1 MEEKFILAVSSHPEL
16 YDSSSY
22 FYRDRNKKD
31 LAWKRVSEEIGQTEE
46 VCRKKWKSLRDTYLK
61 EKRKEMEKRS
71 GSAAGSVKRWKFS
84 QILGF
89 LDPFVTPRE
98 TSGNMEGVEAQIEED
113 YHLEDQ
119 GQPEEIS
126 GETVTEANYQRG
138 DRPRFPASP
147 PVSPVPGPSA
157 PAAEPT
163 GQQRRR
169 ARRRPRE
176 RSQDGPSEV
185 EQALMALM
193 ELLSQPPPRPP
204 APPPLSAD
212 EHFLLSLLPFL
223 QSMPP
228 YIKENVKFQIYK
240 LTMENSTT
248 VLNLEQFDPPQ

>member
-1 MEEKFILAVSSHPEL
+1 
-16 YDSSSY
+16 
-22 FYRDRNKKD
+22 
-31 LAWKRVSEEIGQTEE
+31 
-46 VCRKKWKSLRDTYLK
+46 
-61 EKRKEMEKRS
+61 MEKPQGHVPEEEEEGDGEEEWISSR
-71 GSAAGSVKRWKFS
+71 
-84 QILGF
+84 ILGF

-98 TSGNMEGVEAQIEED
+98 TSGNMED

-126 GETVTEANYQRG
+126 GETVTETNYQRG
-138 DRPRFPASP
+138 DHPRFPASP

-185 EQALMALM
+185 EQALM
-193 ELLSQPPPRPP
+193 ELLSQPPARPP
-204 APPPLSAD
+204 APPPLSTD

-228 YIKENVKFQIYK
+228 HIKENVKFQIYK

>member
-84 QILGF
+84 QNLGF
-89 LDPFVTPRE
+89 LD
-98 TSGNMEGVEAQIEED
+98 QIEED

-138 DRPRFPASP
+138 DQPRFPASP

-176 RSQDGPSEV
+176 RSQDGPSDV
-185 EQALMALM
+185 EQALM
-193 ELLSQPPPRPP
+193 ELLSQPPARPP

-228 YIKENVKFQIYK
+228 HIKENVKFQIYK

>member
-1 MEEKFILAVSSHPEL
+1 
-16 YDSSSY
+16 
-22 FYRDRNKKD
+22 
-31 LAWKRVSEEIGQTEE
+31 
-46 VCRKKWKSLRDTYLK
+46 
-61 EKRKEMEKRS
+61 MEKRS

-98 TSGNMEGVEAQIEED
+98 TSGNMED

-119 GQPEEIS
+119 GQPE
-126 GETVTEANYQRG
+126 
-138 DRPRFPASP
+138 
-147 PVSPVPGPSA
+147 
-157 PAAEPT
+157 

-185 EQALMALM
+185 EQALM
-193 ELLSQPPPRPP
+193 ELLSQPPARPP
-204 APPPLSAD
+204 APPPLSTD

-228 YIKENVKFQIYK
+228 HIKENVKFQIYK